1 MQRTT
6 KDYKGLQRATKDY
19 KGLQRIAREFVKLC
33 ILDEHRKEYLITIYT
48 LVTIS
53 KD

>member
-6 KDYKGLQRATKDY
+6 KNYKGLQRATKDY

-33 ILDEHRKEYLITIYT
+33 ILDERRKEYSMTICT
-48 LVTIS
+48 LVTTS